1 MAEIHLNGRDYQ
13 LVTVDQL
20 TLDEAITLWD
30 YTRMGLDEIADLEG
44 FHPGVIAAL
53 IHVSVQRGEPQVPAR
68 EIRRTVGGIQ
78 VADLEAV
85 FMDASEEVEQVPP
98 TSAAGP
104 SSPSDGSGGDS
115 DQSSGPVPA
124 DSPPGS
130 SGSPGSATGATSAR
144 RISAV

>member
-1 MAEIHLNGRDYQ
+1 MAEIHLNGRDYP
-13 LVTVDQL
+13 LVTLDQL
-20 TLDEAITLWD
+20 TLDEAIVLYSWCN
-30 YTRMGLDEIADLEG
+30 MGIDEIADLEG

-53 IHVSVQRGEPQVPAR
+53 IHISVQRGEPDGPAR
-68 EIRRTVGGIQ
+68 QIREAVGGIH
-78 VADLEAV
+78 VADLEQV
-85 FMDASEEVEQVPP
+85 FMDASEEVEEVPP
-98 TSAAGP
+98 LSAAGP

-115 DQSSGPVPA
+115 GRSSGPAPV